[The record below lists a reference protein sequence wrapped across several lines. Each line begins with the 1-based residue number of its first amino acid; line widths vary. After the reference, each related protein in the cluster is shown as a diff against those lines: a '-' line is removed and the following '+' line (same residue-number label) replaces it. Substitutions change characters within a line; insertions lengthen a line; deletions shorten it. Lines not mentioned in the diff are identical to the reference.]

1 VALPLRTAIA
11 AVASLGIV
19 VLLVPPAALLATR
32 VGLLDRPRGWKAH
45 GRATPDVGGLVVI
58 PAALVG
64 AYAIGLSDTRIV
76 TFSVCAIALC
86 VVGTIDDR
94 RGLRPLA
101 RVGIEGL
108 VGVVVWTQ
116 GFGWHIFDVAAFDL
130 AMTVAWVVVVINAFN
145 LLDLM
150 DGVSSAVAAVAAA
163 GVAVLAGLNGDI
175 AAATAAGALCGGCV
189 GFLPYNLARPSR
201 IFLGDGGSMPIGF
214 LLAVLVM
221 ASVPAHL
228 GLAAF
233 PVAALMVA
241 LPLLDMGGRILRR
254 ISRGTSPLTPGPD
267 SWANAWQARLGSAR
281 RVALILAVMQGL
293 ATGFAVWWAESDS
306 EAVVLLSLT
315 VLLVGAT
322 AVLFDSPPRKETRAM
337 PAQVAV
343 SPADAAGVPVRH
355 ERPKSPLRLS

>member
-1 VALPLRTAIA
+1 VDLPLRTAIA
-11 AVASLGIV
+11 AAASLGIV
-19 VLLVPPAALLATR
+19 MVLVPPAALVATR
-32 VGLLDRPRGWKAH
+32 LGLLDRPQGWKIH

-64 AYAIGLSDTRIV
+64 AYAIGLSGTRIV

-130 AMTVAWVVVVINAFN
+130 ALTVAWVVGVINAFN

-150 DGVSSAVAAVAAA
+150 DGVSSAIAAVVAA
-163 GVAVLAGLNGDI
+163 GVATLAGLNGDI
-175 AAATAAGALCGGCV
+175 TAAIAAGALCGGCV
-189 GFLPYNLARPSR
+189 GFLPYNLAHPSR

-214 LLAVLVM
+214 LVAVLVI

-233 PVAALMVA
+233 PVATLMVA
-241 LPLLDMGGRILRR
+241 IPLLDMGVRILRR
-254 ISRGTSPLTPGPD
+254 IGRGISPLTPGPD
-267 SWANAWQARLGSAR
+267 SWANAWQARLRSAR
-281 RVALILAVMQGL
+281 RVALTLAVMQGI
-293 ATGFAVWWAESDS
+293 ATGLAVLWAESDS
-306 EAVVLLSLT
+306 EAIVLLSLT

-322 AVLFDSPPRKETRAM
+322 AVLFDSPPRREARAM

-343 SPADAAGVPVRH
+343 SRADASGASLRH
-355 ERPKSPLRLS
+355 DRPKSPLRMS